1 MPLKLPK
8 HLLSRMLTY
17 VKGAFVSIQ
26 VKMSVTAIVRQ
37 NRERNKT
44 SSEKLRIHQK
54 QQFESNRFKNE

>member
-8 HLLSRMLTY
+8 HLLSRMPTY

-44 SSEKLRIHQK
+44 LSEKLRIH
-54 QQFESNRFKNE
+54 